1 MSNQY
6 SPQIPVDKA
15 GGQKSGYPPAKISL
29 ASRTQENSTTSSILL
44 LTHDTTEIEVAA
56 VGSVNGAFGA
66 GVAGKWLTQ
75 ATVDSSVAGT
85 SVITAVGSGNFD
97 FVVQAGSLRRFVVP
111 IATIQQSTSL
121 MGVNRAN
128 GLYPAVAFKSLAGSG
143 SVLTMEF

>member
-6 SPQIPVDKA
+6 APQTPVDKA
-15 GGQKSGYPPAKISL
+15 GGLKVGYPPAKVAL
-29 ASRTQENSTTSSILL
+29 AAQNKENASASSILL

-56 VGSVNGAFGA
+56 A
-66 GVAGKWLTQ
+66 GQNVAGKWLSQ

-85 SVITAVGSGNFD
+85 SVLTAINTANYD
-97 FVVQAGSLRRFVVP
+97 FTVANNTLRRFVVP

-121 MGVNRAN
+121 MGVNRSN
-128 GLYPAVAFKSLAGSG
+128 GLYPAVAFKTFAGNG